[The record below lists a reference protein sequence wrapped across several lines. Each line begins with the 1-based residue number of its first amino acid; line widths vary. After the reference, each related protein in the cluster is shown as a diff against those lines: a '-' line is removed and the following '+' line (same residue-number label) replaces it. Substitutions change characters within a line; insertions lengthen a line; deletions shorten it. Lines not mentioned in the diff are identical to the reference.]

1 MDRKLSSVV
10 VTLLLSLLH
19 GAAAAPPPDA
29 AVYAREIVASHG
41 GAEKL
46 LRIVKFS
53 ETYFLNGDTAKGTER
68 TSILQPPKLWFVGK
82 TERVE
87 EENKGAVCHDV
98 WMWLLGPLVDP
109 TTKLETVPDIVIADK
124 PAHGL
129 SVSGS
134 IEPGIRAYFDAATHD
149 LVRFVW
155 KEKQF
160 HFSQPV
166 AVDGTRVP
174 SRCVL
179 TGKDG
184 KELIRTE
191 LRDIQRLAEFPAD
204 LAPKAR

>member
-1 MDRKLSSVV
+1 MKRNLSVIV

-19 GAAAAPPPDA
+19 AAAAPPPDA
-29 AVYAREIVASHG
+29 AAYAREIVASHG

-53 ETYFLNGDTAKGTER
+53 ETYFLNGDTTKGTDR

-87 EENKGAVCHDV
+87 EENKGAVCLDV
-98 WMWLLGPLVDP
+98 WMWTLGPLVDAA
-109 TTKLETVPDIVIADK
+109 TKLEVVPDIVIADK

-149 LVRFVW
+149 LVRIDW

-160 HFSQPV
+160 HFSHPV

-184 KELIRTE
+184 KENIRTE
-191 LRDIQRLAEFPAD
+191 LRDIQRLPQLPAD
-204 LAPKAR
+204 LAPKAP

>member
-1 MDRKLSSVV
+1 MKTIISIIVLSF
-10 VTLLLSLLH
+10 TLSRPQV
-19 GAAAAPPPDA
+19 AAEPPPDTA
-29 AVYAREIVASHG
+29 AYAREIVASHG

-53 ETYFLNGDTAKGTER
+53 ETYFVNGDTAKGTDR
-68 TSILQPPKLWFVGK
+68 TSILQPPKLWFVGT

-109 TTKLETVPDIVIADK
+109 TTKLEVVPDIVIADK

-149 LVRFVW
+149 LVRIDW

-166 AVDGTRVP
+166 AVDGTHVP

-179 TGKDG
+179 TGKDE

-191 LRDIQRLAEFPAD
+191 LRDIQRLADFPAV

>member
-1 MDRKLSSVV
+1 MKTNIIAIA
-10 VTLLLSLLH
+10 VTLMLSLLRVTAESPSD
-19 GAAAAPPPDA
+19 AAA
-29 AVYAREIVASHG
+29 YAREIVASHG

-46 LRIVKFS
+46 LRVVKFS
-53 ETYFLNGDTAKGTER
+53 ETYFLNGSTAKGTDR
-68 TSILQPPKLWFVGK
+68 TSVLQPPKLWFVGK

-87 EENKGAVCHDV
+87 EENKGAVCRDV
-98 WMWLLGPLVDP
+98 WMWTLAPLVDP
-109 TTKLETVPDIVIADK
+109 ATKLEVVPDIVIADK

-134 IEPGIRAYFDAATHD
+134 IEPGIRAYFDVATHD
-149 LVRFVW
+149 LVRIDW

-179 TGKDG
+179 IGKDG
-184 KELIRTE
+184 KEIIRTE
-191 LRDIQRLAEFPAD
+191 LRDIQRLAELPAE
-204 LAPKAR
+204 LAPKAQ